1 MGLIEGFVVAGKYDI
16 ICIRLML
23 VKRNMSLST
32 ETLIKSIATALE
44 TDEKPM
50 LSNMG
55 APSHMYY
62 KNVNLN

>member
-1 MGLIEGFVVAGKYDI
+1 MYKAHAGKEKYEPKYRDPDEVY
-16 ICIRLML
+16 C
-23 VKRNMSLST
+23 NS
-32 ETLIKSIATALE
+32 LE
-44 TDEKPM
+44 TDEKPV

>member
-32 ETLIKSIATALE
+32 ETLIKSIATALG
-44 TDEKPM
+44 TDEKAM

>member
-1 MGLIEGFVVAGKYDI
+1 MRLIDGFVVAEKYDI
-16 ICIRLML
+16 ICIRLIL

-32 ETLIKSIATALE
+32 ETLIKSIATALK
-44 TDEKPM
+44 TDEKPV

-55 APSHMYY
+55 APSHMCY

>member
-1 MGLIEGFVVAGKYDI
+1 MGLIEGFVVAGTYDI

-44 TDEKPM
+44 TDEKPIPLIWELLVTCTIKM
-50 LSNMG
+50 
-55 APSHMYY
+55 
-62 KNVNLN
+62 

>member
-44 TDEKPM
+44 TDEKPIPLIWELLVTCTIKM
-50 LSNMG
+50 
-55 APSHMYY
+55 
-62 KNVNLN
+62 